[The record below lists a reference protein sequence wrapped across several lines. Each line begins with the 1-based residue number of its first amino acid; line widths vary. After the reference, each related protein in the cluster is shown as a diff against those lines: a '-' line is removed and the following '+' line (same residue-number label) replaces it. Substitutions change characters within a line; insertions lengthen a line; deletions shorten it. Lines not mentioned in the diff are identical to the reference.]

1 MRALAKNIKGFN
13 IIELLIVIV
22 IVGILSAVAYPNFND
37 WRGEREVRGASVKIK
52 NAIQA
57 INSQVQ
63 RGMYGFVQVYLENND
78 NELVIVTKGMKM
90 ETLTNMVNDG
100 ASDWNNDPTSRCDTN
115 TTGYWDHDGSI
126 DDMLEVVE
134 IRLED
139 ITTSFQTGVA
149 AVCFAKNS
157 KWYSGA
163 GNFLSFAGG
172 EISVDSLFF
181 ICNRNDDFP
190 RCFVDEATGI
200 PNRDH
205 DHLFLVEWSRFG
217 NITMEK
223 WNPPT
228 EDWILQ

>member
-1 MRALAKNIKGFN
+1 MRVLAKNTKGFN

-63 RGMYGFVQVYLENND
+63 RGMYGFVQVYLENDD

-100 ASDWNNDPTSRCDTN
+100 TSDWNNDPTSRCDIN

-181 ICNRNDDFP
+181 ICNRNEDFP

>member
-1 MRALAKNIKGFN
+1 
-13 IIELLIVIV
+13 
-22 IVGILSAVAYPNFND
+22 
-37 WRGEREVRGASVKIK
+37 
-52 NAIQA
+52 
-57 INSQVQ
+57 
-63 RGMYGFVQVYLENND
+63 
-78 NELVIVTKGMKM
+78 M

-100 ASDWNNDPTSRCDTN
+100 ASDLNNDPTSRCDTN

-205 DHLFLVEWSRFG
+205 DYLFLVEWSRFG